1 MSDQTIVDVV
11 INDSTATV
19 VDNRDLSNLTID
31 LNATGQLLT
40 NNLISSGNYLDSE
53 IAIVSG
59 IAQSGSNESLT
70 GQINQLSG
78 NLITTGQ
85 TLQTQITSNDSDI
98 TSLTSNLV
106 TTGQTLQTQITS
118 NDSDINTLTTNL
130 ATTGET
136 LTSEINSISGV
147 VPTGGATN
155 QVLAKINSANY
166 NTQWVDQSGGGGGSG
181 TVTSS
186 TATTNYLT
194 KWTNGAGEVIGNSV
208 AYDNGSNIGI
218 GTATPSSKLHALT
231 SGGSTTSENVVAI
244 FQANTSSAISSGG
257 GTAIKFK
264 GVSSGGNQQNYDQGM
279 ISTFGYSTNN
289 MHGMKF
295 YYKPN
300 SSTALTEG
308 MRLNSS
314 GFLSVGGQ
322 DASEKLHVHGGN
334 IAVDNTYT
342 IGGVNGS
349 TGLSV
354 SGSALALKTGNV
366 ERATI
371 SNDKFTIGGTVYSS
385 LATVFN
391 VKDSQDSSFNSGI
404 GVFRSSGAEATYL
417 NMVGGNFNLNAPTGA
432 STQFKVA
439 GTNTLTIVANGNVG
453 IGTTNPSSK
462 LDVNGMI
469 SAGIAGDN
477 SANYAALLVSSTG
490 TGTQQSAIA
499 IQQTYPN
506 GNTIIWADLE
516 PYTEYNFSHNGLDNA
531 FTFNSGYYGSSLKA
545 VTVRNRSG
553 TQRTSF
559 EKIKIWQNTA
569 TIDVGGSVSIGQL
582 SAGGEVQPTIRL
594 TIKDVQDSSFNSG
607 IALVRS
613 TNTDTAYINVVGG
626 NFNLNAPTGASTQF
640 KVAGTNTLTIVANG
654 NVGIG
659 TATPSSKLHVY
670 GGDAIINT
678 LTIGLGAGSNNST
691 NTSIGV
697 NSLSNNTI
705 GVQNVAVGYQTLLNN
720 TEGLRNVSIGYQSLY
735 TNTVGDSNISIGYKS
750 LHFNVSGLQNI
761 SIGDL
766 SLFNNTGSSNTAV
779 GFSALKSNT
788 SGNGN
793 SSIGFNSLFNNT
805 TGTRNT
811 AQGFE
816 VLYSNTTGSYNV
828 ASGYKSI
835 YGNTSGTFNLASGY
849 LSLYAN
855 TTGSNN
861 VAVGYQAGRFIT
873 DGSTANTTGD
883 YNIFLGTDTKALA
896 DNDQNEIVIGYNATG
911 AGSNSATLGNDSITK
926 TVLKGNVGIG
936 TTDPSSKLHVY
947 GGDAIINTLNIGL
960 GAGTNN
966 GANTSIGLSAL
977 SSNTSGVNNTAVGE
991 YTLRGNTV
999 GYNNAAFGS
1008 RALYNSINGNHNTA
1022 IGHYALYSNFS
1033 SHSNTAVGL
1042 GALRNTNGS
1051 NNTAIGFYSL
1061 YRNSTGTYNVANG
1074 FEAGHY
1080 IADGSTPN
1088 LTGDYNIFIGSSTK
1102 ALADNDQNEIV
1113 IGYNATGAGSNS
1125 VTLGNDSVTKT
1136 ILKGAVEFKVSG
1148 SNTFAVATNG
1158 SISSSTGA
1166 SLSSGGT
1173 WTDAST
1179 RELKQ
1184 DIKDLDYRE
1193 SLNIIKQLNPV
1204 KFAYKKDPKNKK
1216 IGFIAED
1223 VPDLVAT
1230 EDRKGLSALQI
1241 VSALTK
1247 VVQSQQKE
1255 IQQLKRMVKRLNKIK

>member
-85 TLQTQITSNDSDI
+85 TLQTQIISNDGDI
-98 TSLTSNLV
+98 TTLTSNLV
-106 TTGQTLQTQITS
+106 TTGQTLTTNINTVSTNLGTSGQTLQTQITS

-130 ATTGET
+130 ATTGDT

-155 QVLAKINSANY
+155 QVLAKIDSTNY

-218 GTATPSSKLHALT
+218 GTTSPSSKLHALT

-314 GFLSVGGQ
+314 GFLSVGGHE
-322 DASEKLHVHGGN
+322 ASEKLHVYGGN

-354 SGSALALKTGNV
+354 SGSTLTLKTGNV
-366 ERATI
+366 DRAKI
-371 SNDKFTIGGTVYSS
+371 SDDKFTIGGTVYSS
-385 LATVFN
+385 LSTVFN

-462 LDVNGMI
+462 LHVNGMI
-469 SAGIAGDN
+469 SAGIAGNN

-516 PYTEYNFSHNGLDNA
+516 PYAEYNFSHDGIDNA
-531 FTFNSGYYGSSLKA
+531 FTFNAGYYANSLR
-545 VTVRNRSG
+545 TITIRNRSG
-553 TQRTSF
+553 AQRISY
-559 EKIKIWQNTA
+559 EKVKIWQNTA
-569 TIDVGGSVSIGQL
+569 QVDVGGAISIGQL
-582 SAGGEVQPTIRL
+582 GTGGSIHPTIRL
-594 TIKDVQDSSFNSG
+594 TIKDLQDSSFNSG

-613 TNTDTAYINVVGG
+613 TNTDTAYINMVGG
-626 NFNLNAPTGASTQF
+626 NLNFNAPTGASTQF
-640 KVAGTNTLTIVANG
+640 KVAGTNTF
-654 NVGIG
+654 
-659 TATPSSKLHVY
+659 
-670 GGDAIINT
+670 AI
-678 LTIGLGAGSNNST
+678 
-691 NTSIGV
+691 
-697 NSLSNNTI
+697 
-705 GVQNVAVGYQTLLNN
+705 
-720 TEGLRNVSIGYQSLY
+720 
-735 TNTVGDSNISIGYKS
+735 
-750 LHFNVSGLQNI
+750 
-761 SIGDL
+761 
-766 SLFNNTGSSNTAV
+766 
-779 GFSALKSNT
+779 
-788 SGNGN
+788 
-793 SSIGFNSLFNNT
+793 
-805 TGTRNT
+805 
-811 AQGFE
+811 
-816 VLYSNTTGSYNV
+816 
-828 ASGYKSI
+828 
-835 YGNTSGTFNLASGY
+835 
-849 LSLYAN
+849 
-855 TTGSNN
+855 
-861 VAVGYQAGRFIT
+861 
-873 DGSTANTTGD
+873 
-883 YNIFLGTDTKALA
+883 
-896 DNDQNEIVIGYNATG
+896 
-911 AGSNSATLGNDSITK
+911 
-926 TVLKGNVGIG
+926 
-936 TTDPSSKLHVY
+936 
-947 GGDAIINTLNIGL
+947 
-960 GAGTNN
+960 
-966 GANTSIGLSAL
+966 
-977 SSNTSGVNNTAVGE
+977 
-991 YTLRGNTV
+991 
-999 GYNNAAFGS
+999 AA
-1008 RALYNSINGNHNTA
+1008 
-1022 IGHYALYSNFS
+1022 
-1033 SHSNTAVGL
+1033 
-1042 GALRNTNGS
+1042 
-1051 NNTAIGFYSL
+1051 
-1061 YRNSTGTYNVANG
+1061 
-1074 FEAGHY
+1074 
-1080 IADGSTPN
+1080 
-1088 LTGDYNIFIGSSTK
+1088 
-1102 ALADNDQNEIV
+1102 
-1113 IGYNATGAGSNS
+1113 
-1125 VTLGNDSVTKT
+1125 
-1136 ILKGAVEFKVSG
+1136 
-1148 SNTFAVATNG
+1148 NG

-1230 EDRKGLSALQI
+1230 DDRKGLSALQI

-1255 IQQLKRMVKRLNKIK
+1255 IQKLKRMIKRHK

>member
-40 NNLISSGNYLDSE
+40 NNLISSGNHLDSE
-53 IAIVSG
+53 IATVSG

-78 NLITTGQ
+78 NLI
-85 TLQTQITSNDSDI
+85 
-98 TSLTSNLV
+98 

-155 QVLAKINSANY
+155 QVLAKIDSTNY
-166 NTQWVDQSGGGGGSG
+166 NTQWVDQSGGGGGGSG

-194 KWTNGAGEVIGNSV
+194 KWTNGAGEVIGNSIL
-208 AYDNGSNIGI
+208 YDNGSNIGI
-218 GTATPSSKLHALT
+218 GTASPSAPLHIVQNSTDDALFIV
-231 SGGSTTSENVVAI
+231 TSEDG
-244 FQANTSSAISSGG
+244 SSAGPILDLCRESASADDGDYLG
-257 GTAIKFK
+257 QIKFK
-264 GVSSGGNQQNYDQGM
+264 GNNDTGQMVIYSKITSK
-279 ISTFGYSTNN
+279 ISDATDT
-289 MHGMKF
+289 
-295 YYKPN
+295 
-300 SSTALTEG
+300 TE
-308 MRLNSS
+308 
-314 GFLSVGGQ
+314 
-322 DASEKLHVHGGN
+322 D
-334 IAVDNTYT
+334 
-342 IGGVNGS
+342 
-349 TGLSV
+349 GL
-354 SGSALALKTGNV
+354 L
-366 ERATI
+366 EI
-371 SNDKFTIGGTVYSS
+371 M
-385 LATVFN
+385 
-391 VKDSQDSSFNSGI
+391 VKKD
-404 GVFRSSGAEATYL
+404 
-417 NMVGGNFNLNAPTGA
+417 
-432 STQFKVA
+432 
-439 GTNTLTIVANGNVG
+439 GTNTIVSRQTSSDLKLINGVGLQVDGNVGISTTSTQPYSGLFPGKLVIDAGTAAVDGIFSTTNNSDTAELVLTKKKSLNRFGSLVIQHAGTSGDAIAINYGINTTTGSGGTNSFKVTTGGEGYFAGNVG
-453 IGTTNPSSK
+453 IGTT
-462 LDVNGMI
+462 D
-469 SAGIAGDN
+469 
-477 SANYAALLVSSTG
+477 
-490 TGTQQSAIA
+490 
-499 IQQTYPN
+499 
-506 GNTIIWADLE
+506 
-516 PYTEYNFSHNGLDNA
+516 
-531 FTFNSGYYGSSLKA
+531 
-545 VTVRNRSG
+545 
-553 TQRTSF
+553 
-559 EKIKIWQNTA
+559 
-569 TIDVGGSVSIGQL
+569 
-582 SAGGEVQPTIRL
+582 
-594 TIKDVQDSSFNSG
+594 
-607 IALVRS
+607 
-613 TNTDTAYINVVGG
+613 
-626 NFNLNAPTGASTQF
+626 
-640 KVAGTNTLTIVANG
+640 
-654 NVGIG
+654 
-659 TATPSSKLHVY
+659 PSSKLHVY

-678 LTIGLGAGSNNST
+678 LTIGLGAGSVST
-691 NTSIGV
+691 NTSIGLD
-697 NSLSNNTI
+697 SLSSNTT
-705 GVQNVAVGYQTLLNN
+705 GSQNVAVGYQTLLNN

-766 SLFNNTGSSNTAV
+766 SLFNNTGSSNTAI
-779 GFSALKSNT
+779 GFSALKNNT

-793 SSIGFNSLFNNT
+793 SSIGFNSLLNNT

-816 VLYSNTTGSYNV
+816 VLYSNTTGGNNV

-835 YGNTSGTFNLASGY
+835 YSNTSGTFNVASGY

-883 YNIFLGTDTKALA
+883 YNIFLGTYTKALA

-911 AGSNSATLGNDSITK
+911 AGSNSAVLGS
-926 TVLKGNVGIG
+926 
-936 TTDPSSKLHVY
+936 
-947 GGDAIINTLNIGL
+947 
-960 GAGTNN
+960 
-966 GANTSIGLSAL
+966 
-977 SSNTSGVNNTAVGE
+977 
-991 YTLRGNTV
+991 
-999 GYNNAAFGS
+999 
-1008 RALYNSINGNHNTA
+1008 
-1022 IGHYALYSNFS
+1022 
-1033 SHSNTAVGL
+1033 
-1042 GALRNTNGS
+1042 
-1051 NNTAIGFYSL
+1051 
-1061 YRNSTGTYNVANG
+1061 
-1074 FEAGHY
+1074 
-1080 IADGSTPN
+1080 
-1088 LTGDYNIFIGSSTK
+1088 
-1102 ALADNDQNEIV
+1102 
-1113 IGYNATGAGSNS
+1113 
-1125 VTLGNDSVTKT
+1125 DSVTKT

>member
-106 TTGQTLQTQITS
+106 TTGQTLTTDITTVSGLIVDNDGDITALKTATGVLKTSTDSNAANLITTGQTLQTQITS
-118 NDSDINTLTTNL
+118 NDSDINTLNTNL

-155 QVLAKINSANY
+155 QVLAKIDSTNY

-218 GTATPSSKLHALT
+218 GTVSPSSKLHVYGGDAIINTLNIGLGAGTNNGANTSIGLSALSSNTSGANNTAVGEYALRGNTVGINNAAFGSRSLYNNINGNSNTAIGHYALYSNFSGHSNAAVGLGALRNTQGTGNTSIGFYSLYRNSTGTYNVANGFEAGHYIADGSTFNLTGDYNVFIGANTKALADNDQNEIVIGYNTTGAGSNSAVLGNDSVTKTVLKGNVGIGTTVPSSKLHVLT

-244 FQANTSSAISSGG
+244 FQANTSSTILSGG

-322 DASEKLHVHGGN
+322 DASEKLHVFGGN

-354 SGSALALKTGNV
+354 SGSTLALKTGNV
-366 ERATI
+366 ERAKI
-371 SNDKFTIGGTVYSS
+371 SNDKFTIGGNVYSS

-404 GVFRSSGAEATYL
+404 GVFRSSGAEATYI

-439 GTNTLTIVANGNVG
+439 GTNTF
-453 IGTTNPSSK
+453 
-462 LDVNGMI
+462 
-469 SAGIAGDN
+469 
-477 SANYAALLVSSTG
+477 
-490 TGTQQSAIA
+490 AIA
-499 IQQTYPN
+499 
-506 GNTIIWADLE
+506 A
-516 PYTEYNFSHNGLDNA
+516 
-531 FTFNSGYYGSSLKA
+531 
-545 VTVRNRSG
+545 
-553 TQRTSF
+553 
-559 EKIKIWQNTA
+559 
-569 TIDVGGSVSIGQL
+569 
-582 SAGGEVQPTIRL
+582 
-594 TIKDVQDSSFNSG
+594 
-607 IALVRS
+607 
-613 TNTDTAYINVVGG
+613 
-626 NFNLNAPTGASTQF
+626 
-640 KVAGTNTLTIVANG
+640 
-654 NVGIG
+654 
-659 TATPSSKLHVY
+659 
-670 GGDAIINT
+670 
-678 LTIGLGAGSNNST
+678 
-691 NTSIGV
+691 
-697 NSLSNNTI
+697 
-705 GVQNVAVGYQTLLNN
+705 
-720 TEGLRNVSIGYQSLY
+720 
-735 TNTVGDSNISIGYKS
+735 
-750 LHFNVSGLQNI
+750 
-761 SIGDL
+761 
-766 SLFNNTGSSNTAV
+766 
-779 GFSALKSNT
+779 
-788 SGNGN
+788 
-793 SSIGFNSLFNNT
+793 
-805 TGTRNT
+805 
-811 AQGFE
+811 
-816 VLYSNTTGSYNV
+816 
-828 ASGYKSI
+828 
-835 YGNTSGTFNLASGY
+835 
-849 LSLYAN
+849 
-855 TTGSNN
+855 
-861 VAVGYQAGRFIT
+861 
-873 DGSTANTTGD
+873 
-883 YNIFLGTDTKALA
+883 
-896 DNDQNEIVIGYNATG
+896 
-911 AGSNSATLGNDSITK
+911 
-926 TVLKGNVGIG
+926 
-936 TTDPSSKLHVY
+936 
-947 GGDAIINTLNIGL
+947 
-960 GAGTNN
+960 
-966 GANTSIGLSAL
+966 
-977 SSNTSGVNNTAVGE
+977 
-991 YTLRGNTV
+991 
-999 GYNNAAFGS
+999 
-1008 RALYNSINGNHNTA
+1008 
-1022 IGHYALYSNFS
+1022 
-1033 SHSNTAVGL
+1033 
-1042 GALRNTNGS
+1042 
-1051 NNTAIGFYSL
+1051 
-1061 YRNSTGTYNVANG
+1061 
-1074 FEAGHY
+1074 
-1080 IADGSTPN
+1080 
-1088 LTGDYNIFIGSSTK
+1088 
-1102 ALADNDQNEIV
+1102 
-1113 IGYNATGAGSNS
+1113 
-1125 VTLGNDSVTKT
+1125 
-1136 ILKGAVEFKVSG
+1136 
-1148 SNTFAVATNG
+1148 NG

-1255 IQQLKRMVKRLNKIK
+1255 IQQLKRMVKRLTKIK

>member
-11 INDSTATV
+11 VNDSTATV

-85 TLQTQITSNDSDI
+85 TLQN
-98 TSLTSNLV
+98 
-106 TTGQTLQTQITS
+106 QITS

-155 QVLAKINSANY
+155 QVLAKIDSTNY

-194 KWTNGAGEVIGNSV
+194 KWTNGAGEVIGNSIL
-208 AYDNGSNIGI
+208 YDNGSNIGI
-218 GTATPSSKLHALT
+218 GTTSPNDKLHVQGSFKNTGETFLATDSTNEVVIGANITYGSLPNKFLNITGYNALGIKLIAH
-231 SGGSTTSENVVAI
+231 GGWAKYLIQTGHDRILRFYNDG
-244 FQANTSSAISSGG
+244 TSSAA
-257 GTAIKFK
+257 T
-264 GVSSGGNQQNYDQGM
+264 NQ
-279 ISTFGYSTNN
+279 
-289 MHGMKF
+289 KF
-295 YYKPN
+295 YFG
-300 SSTALTEG
+300 TVA
-308 MRLNSS
+308 
-314 GFLSVGGQ
+314 
-322 DASEKLHVHGGN
+322 
-334 IAVDNTYT
+334 
-342 IGGVNGS
+342 
-349 TGLSV
+349 
-354 SGSALALKTGNV
+354 SGSAKLTLFTDDAAFIHLGIN
-366 ERATI
+366 EAYP
-371 SNDKFTIGGTVYSS
+371 SAKFGVLNPTHNYKGDVYIDTAS
-385 LATVFN
+385 AA
-391 VKDSQDSSFNSGI
+391 
-404 GVFRSSGAEATYL
+404 GVYKRFQFK
-417 NMVGGNFNLNAPTGA
+417 NTGA
-432 STQFKVA
+432 FDTEAVNATSTTENSYFSA
-439 GTNTLTIVANGNVG
+439 NVG
-453 IGTTNPSSK
+453 IGTTS
-462 LDVNGMI
+462 
-469 SAGIAGDN
+469 
-477 SANYAALLVSSTG
+477 
-490 TGTQQSAIA
+490 
-499 IQQTYPN
+499 
-506 GNTIIWADLE
+506 
-516 PYTEYNFSHNGLDNA
+516 
-531 FTFNSGYYGSSLKA
+531 
-545 VTVRNRSG
+545 
-553 TQRTSF
+553 
-559 EKIKIWQNTA
+559 
-569 TIDVGGSVSIGQL
+569 
-582 SAGGEVQPTIRL
+582 
-594 TIKDVQDSSFNSG
+594 
-607 IALVRS
+607 
-613 TNTDTAYINVVGG
+613 
-626 NFNLNAPTGASTQF
+626 
-640 KVAGTNTLTIVANG
+640 
-654 NVGIG
+654 
-659 TATPSSKLHVY
+659 PSSKLHVS

-678 LTIGLGAGSNNST
+678 LNVGLGAGTNNSSSTRIGLNTLSNNTTGVNNTAAGDHALRANTTGYNNASFGSRSLYSNTSGSNNTAVGHYALHSNSSGSNNAGFGLGALRNTTGSNNAATGLYSLYGNTTGTYNVAHGSEAGRFITDGSTPNLTGDYNVFIGSLTKALADNDQNEIVIGYNATGVGSNSATLGNDDITKTVLKGNVGIGITSPSSKLHVSGGDAIINTLNIGLGAGSNNST

-697 NSLSNNTI
+697 DSLSNNTI

-766 SLFNNTGSSNTAV
+766 SLFNNTGSYNTAI

-788 SGNGN
+788 SGNSN
-793 SSIGFNSLFNNT
+793 SSIGFNSLLNNT

-816 VLYSNTTGSYNV
+816 VLYNNTTGGNNV

-835 YGNTSGTFNLASGY
+835 YGNTSGTFNVASGY

-861 VAVGYQAGRFIT
+861 VAIGYQAGRFIT

-883 YNIFLGTDTKALA
+883 YNVFLGTDTKALA
-896 DNDQNEIVIGYNATG
+896 DNDQNEIVIGYNTTG
-911 AGSNSATLGNDSITK
+911 LGSNSAVLGNDSITK

-936 TTDPSSKLHVY
+936 TTSPSSKLHVNGMISAGIAGNSSANYAALLVSSTGTGTQQAAIGIQQTYPNGNTIIWADLEPYAEYNFSHIGLENAFTFNSGYY
-947 GGDAIINTLNIGL
+947 GSSLKAVYVRNRSGAQRLSFQKIKIWQNNATIDVGGSINIGQL
-960 GAGTNN
+960 SAGGEATPSIRLAIKDVQDSSFDSGIALIRSTNTDTAYINMVGGNLNLNAPTGASTQFKVAGTN
-966 GANTSIGLSAL
+966 
-977 SSNTSGVNNTAVGE
+977 
-991 YTLRGNTV
+991 
-999 GYNNAAFGS
+999 
-1008 RALYNSINGNHNTA
+1008 
-1022 IGHYALYSNFS
+1022 
-1033 SHSNTAVGL
+1033 
-1042 GALRNTNGS
+1042 
-1051 NNTAIGFYSL
+1051 
-1061 YRNSTGTYNVANG
+1061 
-1074 FEAGHY
+1074 
-1080 IADGSTPN
+1080 
-1088 LTGDYNIFIGSSTK
+1088 
-1102 ALADNDQNEIV
+1102 
-1113 IGYNATGAGSNS
+1113 
-1125 VTLGNDSVTKT
+1125 
-1136 ILKGAVEFKVSG
+1136 
-1148 SNTFAVATNG
+1148 TFAIAANG

-1184 DIKDLDYRE
+1184 DIKDLEYRE

-1204 KFAYKKDPKNKK
+1204 KFAYKKDPENER

-1230 EDRKGLSALQI
+1230 DDRKGLSALQI

>member
-85 TLQTQITSNDSDI
+85 TLQTQIISNDGDI
-98 TSLTSNLV
+98 TTLTSNLV
-106 TTGQTLQTQITS
+106 TTGQTLTTNINTVSTNLGTSGQTLQTQITS

-130 ATTGET
+130 ATTGDT

-155 QVLAKINSANY
+155 QVLAKIDSTNY

-218 GTATPSSKLHALT
+218 GTTSPSSKLHALT

-314 GFLSVGGQ
+314 GFLSVGGHE
-322 DASEKLHVHGGN
+322 ASEKLHVYGGN

-354 SGSALALKTGNV
+354 SGSTLTLKTGNV
-366 ERATI
+366 DRAKI
-371 SNDKFTIGGTVYSS
+371 SDDKFTIGGTVYSS

-462 LDVNGMI
+462 LHVNGMI
-469 SAGIAGDN
+469 SAGIAGNN

-516 PYTEYNFSHNGLDNA
+516 PYAEYNFSHDGIDNA
-531 FTFNSGYYGSSLKA
+531 FTFNAGYYANSLR
-545 VTVRNRSG
+545 TITIRNRSG
-553 TQRTSF
+553 AQRISY
-559 EKIKIWQNTA
+559 EKVKIWQNTA
-569 TIDVGGSVSIGQL
+569 QVDVGGAISIGQL
-582 SAGGEVQPTIRL
+582 GTGGSIHPTIRL
-594 TIKDVQDSSFNSG
+594 TIKDLQDSSFNSG

-613 TNTDTAYINVVGG
+613 TNTDTAYINMVGG
-626 NFNLNAPTGASTQF
+626 NLNFNAPTGASTQF
-640 KVAGTNTLTIVANG
+640 KVAGTNTF
-654 NVGIG
+654 
-659 TATPSSKLHVY
+659 
-670 GGDAIINT
+670 AI
-678 LTIGLGAGSNNST
+678 
-691 NTSIGV
+691 
-697 NSLSNNTI
+697 
-705 GVQNVAVGYQTLLNN
+705 
-720 TEGLRNVSIGYQSLY
+720 
-735 TNTVGDSNISIGYKS
+735 
-750 LHFNVSGLQNI
+750 
-761 SIGDL
+761 
-766 SLFNNTGSSNTAV
+766 
-779 GFSALKSNT
+779 
-788 SGNGN
+788 
-793 SSIGFNSLFNNT
+793 
-805 TGTRNT
+805 
-811 AQGFE
+811 
-816 VLYSNTTGSYNV
+816 
-828 ASGYKSI
+828 
-835 YGNTSGTFNLASGY
+835 
-849 LSLYAN
+849 
-855 TTGSNN
+855 
-861 VAVGYQAGRFIT
+861 
-873 DGSTANTTGD
+873 
-883 YNIFLGTDTKALA
+883 
-896 DNDQNEIVIGYNATG
+896 
-911 AGSNSATLGNDSITK
+911 
-926 TVLKGNVGIG
+926 
-936 TTDPSSKLHVY
+936 
-947 GGDAIINTLNIGL
+947 
-960 GAGTNN
+960 
-966 GANTSIGLSAL
+966 
-977 SSNTSGVNNTAVGE
+977 
-991 YTLRGNTV
+991 
-999 GYNNAAFGS
+999 AA
-1008 RALYNSINGNHNTA
+1008 
-1022 IGHYALYSNFS
+1022 
-1033 SHSNTAVGL
+1033 
-1042 GALRNTNGS
+1042 
-1051 NNTAIGFYSL
+1051 
-1061 YRNSTGTYNVANG
+1061 
-1074 FEAGHY
+1074 
-1080 IADGSTPN
+1080 
-1088 LTGDYNIFIGSSTK
+1088 
-1102 ALADNDQNEIV
+1102 
-1113 IGYNATGAGSNS
+1113 
-1125 VTLGNDSVTKT
+1125 
-1136 ILKGAVEFKVSG
+1136 
-1148 SNTFAVATNG
+1148 NG

-1255 IQQLKRMVKRLNKIK
+1255 IQQLKRMVKRLNNIK

>member
-85 TLQTQITSNDSDI
+85 TLQTQIISNDGDI
-98 TSLTSNLV
+98 TTLTSNLV
-106 TTGQTLQTQITS
+106 TTGQTLTTNINTVSTNLGTSGQTLQTQITS

-130 ATTGET
+130 ATTGDT

-155 QVLAKINSANY
+155 QVLAKIDSTNY

-218 GTATPSSKLHALT
+218 GTTSPSSKLHALT

-314 GFLSVGGQ
+314 GFLSVGGHE
-322 DASEKLHVHGGN
+322 ASEKLHVYGGN

-354 SGSALALKTGNV
+354 SGSTLTLKTGNV
-366 ERATI
+366 DRAKI
-371 SNDKFTIGGTVYSS
+371 SDDKFTIGGTVYSS

-462 LDVNGMI
+462 LHVNGMI
-469 SAGIAGDN
+469 SAGIAGNN

-516 PYTEYNFSHNGLDNA
+516 PYAEYNFSHNGIDNA
-531 FTFNSGYYGSSLKA
+531 FTFNSGYYANSLGL
-545 VTVRNRSG
+545 TIIRNRSG
-553 TQRTSF
+553 AQRFSY
-559 EKIKIWQNTA
+559 EKVKIWQNTA
-569 TIDVGGSVSIGQL
+569 QVDVGGAISIGQL
-582 SAGGEVQPTIRL
+582 GTGGSIHPTIRL
-594 TIKDVQDSSFNSG
+594 TIKDLQDSSFNSG

-613 TNTDTAYINVVGG
+613 TNTDTAYINMVGG
-626 NFNLNAPTGASTQF
+626 NLNFNAPTGASTQF
-640 KVAGTNTLTIVANG
+640 KVAGTNTF
-654 NVGIG
+654 
-659 TATPSSKLHVY
+659 
-670 GGDAIINT
+670 AI
-678 LTIGLGAGSNNST
+678 
-691 NTSIGV
+691 
-697 NSLSNNTI
+697 
-705 GVQNVAVGYQTLLNN
+705 
-720 TEGLRNVSIGYQSLY
+720 
-735 TNTVGDSNISIGYKS
+735 
-750 LHFNVSGLQNI
+750 
-761 SIGDL
+761 
-766 SLFNNTGSSNTAV
+766 
-779 GFSALKSNT
+779 
-788 SGNGN
+788 
-793 SSIGFNSLFNNT
+793 
-805 TGTRNT
+805 
-811 AQGFE
+811 
-816 VLYSNTTGSYNV
+816 
-828 ASGYKSI
+828 
-835 YGNTSGTFNLASGY
+835 
-849 LSLYAN
+849 
-855 TTGSNN
+855 
-861 VAVGYQAGRFIT
+861 
-873 DGSTANTTGD
+873 
-883 YNIFLGTDTKALA
+883 
-896 DNDQNEIVIGYNATG
+896 
-911 AGSNSATLGNDSITK
+911 
-926 TVLKGNVGIG
+926 
-936 TTDPSSKLHVY
+936 
-947 GGDAIINTLNIGL
+947 
-960 GAGTNN
+960 
-966 GANTSIGLSAL
+966 
-977 SSNTSGVNNTAVGE
+977 
-991 YTLRGNTV
+991 
-999 GYNNAAFGS
+999 AA
-1008 RALYNSINGNHNTA
+1008 
-1022 IGHYALYSNFS
+1022 
-1033 SHSNTAVGL
+1033 
-1042 GALRNTNGS
+1042 
-1051 NNTAIGFYSL
+1051 
-1061 YRNSTGTYNVANG
+1061 
-1074 FEAGHY
+1074 
-1080 IADGSTPN
+1080 
-1088 LTGDYNIFIGSSTK
+1088 
-1102 ALADNDQNEIV
+1102 
-1113 IGYNATGAGSNS
+1113 
-1125 VTLGNDSVTKT
+1125 
-1136 ILKGAVEFKVSG
+1136 
-1148 SNTFAVATNG
+1148 NG

-1255 IQQLKRMVKRLNKIK
+1255 IQQLKRMVKRLNNIK

>member
-208 AYDNGSNIGI
+208 AYDDGSNIGI

-279 ISTFGYSTNN
+279 ISTFGYGTNN

-354 SGSALALKTGNV
+354 SGSTLTLKTGSV
-366 ERATI
+366 ERAKI

-417 NMVGGNFNLNAPTGA
+417 NMVGGNFNLNVPTGA
-432 STQFKVA
+432 LTQFKVA
-439 GTNTLTIVANGNVG
+439 GTNTLTIVANGSVG
-453 IGTTNPSSK
+453 IGTTN
-462 LDVNGMI
+462 
-469 SAGIAGDN
+469 
-477 SANYAALLVSSTG
+477 
-490 TGTQQSAIA
+490 
-499 IQQTYPN
+499 
-506 GNTIIWADLE
+506 
-516 PYTEYNFSHNGLDNA
+516 
-531 FTFNSGYYGSSLKA
+531 
-545 VTVRNRSG
+545 
-553 TQRTSF
+553 
-559 EKIKIWQNTA
+559 
-569 TIDVGGSVSIGQL
+569 
-582 SAGGEVQPTIRL
+582 
-594 TIKDVQDSSFNSG
+594 
-607 IALVRS
+607 
-613 TNTDTAYINVVGG
+613 
-626 NFNLNAPTGASTQF
+626 
-640 KVAGTNTLTIVANG
+640 
-654 NVGIG
+654 
-659 TATPSSKLHVY
+659 
-670 GGDAIINT
+670 
-678 LTIGLGAGSNNST
+678 
-691 NTSIGV
+691 
-697 NSLSNNTI
+697 
-705 GVQNVAVGYQTLLNN
+705 
-720 TEGLRNVSIGYQSLY
+720 
-735 TNTVGDSNISIGYKS
+735 
-750 LHFNVSGLQNI
+750 
-761 SIGDL
+761 
-766 SLFNNTGSSNTAV
+766 
-779 GFSALKSNT
+779 
-788 SGNGN
+788 
-793 SSIGFNSLFNNT
+793 
-805 TGTRNT
+805 
-811 AQGFE
+811 
-816 VLYSNTTGSYNV
+816 
-828 ASGYKSI
+828 
-835 YGNTSGTFNLASGY
+835 
-849 LSLYAN
+849 
-855 TTGSNN
+855 
-861 VAVGYQAGRFIT
+861 
-873 DGSTANTTGD
+873 
-883 YNIFLGTDTKALA
+883 
-896 DNDQNEIVIGYNATG
+896 
-911 AGSNSATLGNDSITK
+911 
-926 TVLKGNVGIG
+926 
-936 TTDPSSKLHVY
+936 PSSKLHVY

-977 SSNTSGVNNTAVGE
+977 SSNTSGINNTAVGE

-1008 RALYNSINGNHNTA
+1008 RALYWSNGNNNTA

-1042 GALRNTNGS
+1042 GALRNTNGN

-1088 LTGDYNIFIGSSTK
+1088 FTGDFNIFIGSDTK

-1136 ILKGAVEFKVSG
+1136 ILKGVVEFKVSG

-1166 SLSSGGT
+1166 SLSSGGA